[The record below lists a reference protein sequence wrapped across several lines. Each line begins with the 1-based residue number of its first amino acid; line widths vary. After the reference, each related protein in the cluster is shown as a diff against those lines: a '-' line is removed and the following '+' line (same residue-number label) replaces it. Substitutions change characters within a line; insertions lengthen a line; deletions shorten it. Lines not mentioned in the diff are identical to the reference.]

1 MITATKI
8 QNRRY

>member
-8 QNRRY
+8 QNRRF